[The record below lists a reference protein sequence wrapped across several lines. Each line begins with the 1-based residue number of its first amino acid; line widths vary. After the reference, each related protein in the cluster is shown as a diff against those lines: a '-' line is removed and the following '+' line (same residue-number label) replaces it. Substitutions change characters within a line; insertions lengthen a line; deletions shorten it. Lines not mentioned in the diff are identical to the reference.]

1 MASCLVI
8 PCDLEEKEEEEEEQE
23 KEEGEEGGVM
33 GGWSTP
39 PPNSTPLH
47 SIPLPAATPLRISG
61 WDGPRAN
68 SGKSGQRKKSSKG
81 AGGVLQPVNAH
92 QGAASCLFIPCGM
105 EWEGEEEEE
114 EEEEGKEAGVRGG
127 GNAAHECGF
136 VPGHTY

>member
-47 SIPLPAATPLRISG
+47 SIHLPAATPLCISG
-61 WDGPRAN
+61 WDRPRAN

-81 AGGVLQPVNAH
+81 AGGVLQPVNADH
-92 QGAASCLFIPCGM
+92 GCGFM
-105 EWEGEEEEE
+105 PVHTLWY
-114 EEEEGKEAGVRGG
+114 GVGGRGRGG
-127 GNAAHECGF
+127 GGGGGEGGRGEGGWKCG
-136 VPGHTY
+136 P